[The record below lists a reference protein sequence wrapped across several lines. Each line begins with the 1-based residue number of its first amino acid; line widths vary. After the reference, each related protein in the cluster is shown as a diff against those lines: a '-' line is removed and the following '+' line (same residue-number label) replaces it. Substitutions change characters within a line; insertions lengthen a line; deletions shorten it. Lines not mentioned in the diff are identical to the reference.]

1 MDRLLELD
9 ARMDD
14 DPIAAREELRRYLD
28 AARFGWRS
36 TRQGTT

>member
-14 DPIAAREELRRYLD
+14 DPIAAREEVRRYLD
-28 AARFGWRS
+28 GGEIRLEIDEA
-36 TRQGTT
+36 